1 MEFFGK
7 AIDVLQL
14 CVIGFGAGLGIW
26 GLVNLF
32 EAYANDNPG
41 AKAQGV
47 KQLIGGAGVAA
58 VGIMLVPL
66 LKNVFTI

>member
-1 MEFFGK
+1 MEFFSK

-41 AKAQGV
+41 ANAHV
-47 KQLIGGAGVAA
+47 NLIDSN
-58 VGIMLVPL
+58 PL
-66 LKNVFTI
+66 FQTCRTDIL